1 MLCFRKDWEV
11 KSSALQSNS
20 KLAVALT
27 IGPTVQKSKI
37 SAAWVTLGEIPRTV
51 NLRARSE
58 RPCNAAI
65 ADYEYSR
72 WGPPSG
78 VPVSVTFSVHIPHSF
93 AWDNEYGFRCNQL
106 CYLLYRALPCLMIH
120 GGCCTIACT
129 LLNSTRSHGDDA
141 ARWHVPE

>member
-1 MLCFRKDWEV
+1 MALQGVLLHGMLHKQYQAEIQLTGCTSCRATALSFKHVLGVGGRSHILGTDDLLCFRKDWEV

-27 IGPTVQKSKI
+27 TGPTVQKSKI

-65 ADYEYSR
+65 ADYE
-72 WGPPSG
+72 GPSIWR
-78 VPVSVTFSVHIPHSF
+78 TNKRYLFSIYTPQ
-93 AWDNEYGFRCNQL
+93 FR
-106 CYLLYRALPCLMIH
+106 M
-120 GGCCTIACT
+120 G
-129 LLNSTRSHGDDA
+129 
-141 ARWHVPE
+141 